1 MADTVYRLTAKEG
14 SSWWEG
20 LCGWHSERK
29 VIPNGIYTLNRMN
42 YQVKK
47 NQSSFLVTF
56 IFYSF
61 SEEITLVIAS
71 SNTKCNDTFFSHQG
85 HEKMPQNSDIF
96 FSELN

>member
-1 MADTVYRLTAKEG
+1 MTDTMYRLTAKEG
-14 SSWWEG
+14 SSWWEELSG
-20 LCGWHSERK
+20 RHRERQ
-29 VIPNGIYTLNRMN
+29 VTANGIDALNRMN

-61 SEEITLVIAS
+61 SEETTLVIAA